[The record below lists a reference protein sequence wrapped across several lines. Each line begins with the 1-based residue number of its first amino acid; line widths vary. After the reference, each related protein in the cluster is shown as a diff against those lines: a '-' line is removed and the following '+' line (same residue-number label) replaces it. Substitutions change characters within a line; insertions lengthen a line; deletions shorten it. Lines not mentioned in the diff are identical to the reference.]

1 MAKYLFI
8 VSYSAEGAQG
18 LLIEGGSSRRSA
30 IEGLVRGRGGSLES
44 FYFAFGGDD
53 VYALAELP
61 DRESAIAL
69 SLAVSASGAASVRTV
84 VLIDPEEI
92 DAATAGPVGYRSPGT

>member
-8 VSYSAEGAQG
+8 VSYSVEGARG
-18 LLIEGGSSRRSA
+18 ILIEGGSSRRSA
-30 IEGLVRGRGGSLES
+30 IQGLVHDRGGTLES
-44 FYFAFGGDD
+44 FYFAFGAED
-53 VYALAELP
+53 VYAIADLP

-69 SLAVSASGAASVRTV
+69 SLAVNASGAASVRTV

-92 DAATAGPVGYRSPGT
+92 DAATTSPVGYRGPGV

>member
-8 VSYSAEGAQG
+8 ASYTAEGAQG
-18 LLIEGGSSRRSA
+18 LLIEGGSSRRTA
-30 IEGLVRGRGGSLES
+30 IEGLIRGRGGSLES

-53 VYALAELP
+53 LYAVADLP
-61 DRESAIAL
+61 DRASAVAL

-84 VLIDPEEI
+84 VLIDPEEV
-92 DAATAGPVGYRSPGT
+92 DAATSGPVGYRGPGT

>member
-8 VSYSAEGAQG
+8 VSYSADGAKG
-18 LLIEGGSSRRSA
+18 ILIEGGSSRRSA
-30 IEGLVRGRGGSLES
+30 IQGLVRERGGSLEA
-44 FYFAFGGDD
+44 FYFAFGDDD
-53 VYALAELP
+53 VYALADLP

-69 SLAVSASGAASVRTV
+69 SLAVGASGAASVKTV

-92 DAATAGPVGYRSPGT
+92 DAATTSIVGYRGPGT